1 MLKYN
6 KAYHSHPLPDFPVDL
21 PNLYKRSIIFFRALY
36 SFVRLLP
43 GHELHRR
50 LSKYGQQLNGLS
62 LGHRL
67 SSNISI
73 DQSEVSLGKYKEE
86 LVLFAMIRLTLYV
99 Y

>member
-1 MLKYN
+1 MLENN
-6 KAYHSHPLPDFPVDL
+6 KEGHSHPLPDFPVDL

-50 LSKYGQQLNGLS
+50 LSKYGQQLNELS

-67 SSNISI
+67 SSTII
-73 DQSEVSLGKYKEE
+73 TDKSELSLGK
-86 LVLFAMIRLTLYV
+86 
-99 Y
+99 